1 MTGSAEPSKPQSV
14 GKLLLGGVLPLIIYT
29 FVEEY
34 YGTFWGLICGM
45 VFGVGEILYEK
56 LKLGKVEWLTWL
68 GNGLLLFFGG
78 ISLLTSE
85 GVWFKLQPAILEAVM
100 GGGMLFS
107 HIVKKPFMVTMARKQ
122 NLFGQFPEPIRPLME
137 EQLAGFNFRCA
148 FFFFIH
154 AAIATWAAFH
164 WSTRA
169 WVILK
174 GVGFTGTFFIY
185 GVLEMIA
192 IRKKIK
198 KLVVK
203 KS

>member
-1 MTGSAEPSKPQSV
+1 MTGSAEPAKPQSI

-29 FVEEY
+29 LVEEY

-45 VFGVGEILYEK
+45 VFGTGEIIYEK
-56 LKLGKVEWLTWL
+56 VKLGKVEWMTWL

-78 ISLLTSE
+78 VSLLTSE

-100 GGGMLFS
+100 GGGILFS
-107 HIVKKPFMVTMARKQ
+107 HFVKKPFLVSMAKKQ
-122 NLFGQFPEPIRPLME
+122 NLFGQFPPELQPSLE
-137 EQLAGFNFRCA
+137 AQLAGFNFRCA
-148 FFFFIH
+148 FFFFAH
-154 AAIATWAAFH
+154 AIIATWAAFH

-185 GVLEMIA
+185 GLFEMIA
-192 IRKKIK
+192 MRRKIRS
-198 KLVVK
+198 LLPK